1 MKIDLVYFSGCPHVD
16 AARGAVRVALRAAGL
31 PEEWRE
37 WNQTD
42 PETPERL
49 RGYGSPSVLVGGID
63 VTGAG
68 PAGGG
73 PRCCA
78 GGAPSAGAIAATL
91 RTSPGD

>member
-16 AARGAVRVALRAAGL
+16 AARGAVRAALRAAGL

-42 PETPERL
+42 PETPDRL
-49 RGYGSPSVLVGGID
+49 RDYGSPTVLVEGVD

-73 PRCCA
+73 ARCCA
-78 GGAPSAGAIAATL
+78 AGAPSAAAIGAAL

>member
-1 MKIDLVYFSGCPHVD
+1 MPIDLVYFSGCPHVD
-16 AARGAVRVALRAAGL
+16 AARAAVRAALRAAGL
-31 PEEWRE
+31 PEAWRE
-37 WNQTD
+37 WNQSD

-49 RGYGSPSVLVGGID
+49 RDYASPTVLVGGVD

-78 GGAPSAGAIAATL
+78 GGAPSAAAVEAAL
-91 RTSPGD
+91 RTSPST